1 MAMNH
6 LMDEHYKKDK
16 QMDYLSWKHM
26 GWNPKVDGIML
37 LIAKSKKWHFLI
49 GWRDACEH

>member
-1 MAMNH
+1 MNII
-6 LMDEHYKKDK
+6 KKDK